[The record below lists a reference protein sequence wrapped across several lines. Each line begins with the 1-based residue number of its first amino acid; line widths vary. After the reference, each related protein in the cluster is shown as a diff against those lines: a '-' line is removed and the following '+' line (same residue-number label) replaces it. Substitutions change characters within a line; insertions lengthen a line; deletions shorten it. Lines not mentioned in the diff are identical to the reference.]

1 MSYYHLYIKTD
12 CGFCK
17 KAIDLLIQKEKEFAI
32 TTLDHS
38 ATLEEYIKS
47 AFSHGTVPIVLLSN
61 TKEDAEDEFIG
72 GYTEL
77 EESFD
82 E

>member
-1 MSYYHLYIKTD
+1 MSYYHLYIKTS

-17 KAIDLLIQKEKEFAI
+17 KAIDLLMEKGEEFAI
-32 TTLDHS
+32 TVLDHS
-38 ATLEEYIKS
+38 EILEKYVKED
-47 AFSHGTVPIVLLSN
+47 FSHNTVPIVLLAN
-61 TKEDAEDEFIG
+61 VEEDVEDEFIG

-77 EESFD
+77 EESFN